1 MLGDALGTELDDAL
15 GTELGDAL
23 GTELGDELGLKEFVS
38 DTVGCDVGSPG
49 KKEQVVLHKVYPT
62 VSSGIEN
69 TQELGA
75 PPLAIMIPSLFTGFT
90 LYFVRRTSHRISSDH
105 MPPEMVA

>member
-1 MLGDALGTELDDAL
+1 MLGEALDN
-15 GTELGDAL
+15 ELGN
-23 GTELGDELGLKEFVS
+23 ELGLGESVG

-69 TQELGA
+69 TQLLGA
-75 PPLAIMIPSLFTGFT
+75 PPLAIMIPSLFTGVT
-90 LYFVRRTSHRISSDH
+90 LNFVRRTSHRISSDH
-105 MPPEMVA
+105 RPPEMVA